1 MSEHLASVD
10 CPVNSSEMAR
20 MHVLVE
26 LDSDIGKKANT
37 RALLLPCVLSVLAL
51 SPEIKSDG

>member
-1 MSEHLASVD
+1 
-10 CPVNSSEMAR
+10 MAR